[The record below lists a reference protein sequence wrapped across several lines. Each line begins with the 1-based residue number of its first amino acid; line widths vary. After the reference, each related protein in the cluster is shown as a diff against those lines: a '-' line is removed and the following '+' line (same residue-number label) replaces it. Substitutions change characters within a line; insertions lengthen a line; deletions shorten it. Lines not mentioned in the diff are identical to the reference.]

1 MTVRTPGNP
10 RSPSLLR
17 NIKKPHILCIPGSL
31 RRGSYSGAVLRGLQ
45 EIASDRAHIEIFPL
59 DTVPLYNADLDGD
72 DKPTPVVALKNAIRD
87 CDGLV
92 LSSPEY
98 NYGMSGVLKNAL
110 DWASRPGYQSV
121 LKNKPVLIMTSSP
134 GMVGG
139 VRAQGQLRQT
149 LAATLSR
156 VIAVP
161 EVAISQVNTKVQDG
175 RLVDPASLKFML
187 EAFEV
192 LLGEIP
198 KPQASRRAH
207 HRSRSKSARRP

>member
-1 MTVRTPGNP
+1 MSAR
-10 RSPSLLR
+10 
-17 NIKKPHILCIPGSL
+17 KPHILGIAGSL
-31 RRGSYSGAVLRGLQ
+31 RRGSYSGAVVRGLQ
-45 EIASDRAHIEIFPL
+45 EIATEHARIEHFPL
-59 DTVPLYNADLDGD
+59 DPVPLYNADLDGEE
-72 DKPTPVVALKNAIRD
+72 KPPAVAALKKAIHD

-98 NYGMSGVLKNAL
+98 NYGISGVLKNAL

-121 LKNKPVLIMTSSP
+121 LKDKPVLIITSSP

-161 EVAISQVNTKVQDG
+161 EVVISQVQTKIQGG
-175 RLVDPASLKFML
+175 RLTDATSLKF
-187 EAFEV
+187 
-192 LLGEIP
+192 ID
-198 KPQASRRAH
+198 
-207 HRSRSKSARRP
+207 

>member
-1 MTVRTPGNP
+1 MNAKK
-10 RSPSLLR
+10 L
-17 NIKKPHILCIPGSL
+17 NILGISGSL

-45 EIASDRAHIEIFPL
+45 ESAGDRAHIQVFSLES
-59 DTVPLYNADLDGD
+59 VPLYNADLDGD
-72 DKPTPVVALKNAIRD
+72 DKPAPVVALKNAIRD

-98 NYGMSGVLKNAL
+98 NYGVSGVLKNAL

-121 LKNKPVLIMTSSP
+121 LKDKPVLIMTSSP
-134 GMVGG
+134 GTVGG

-149 LAATLSR
+149 LVATLSH

-161 EVAISQVNTKVQDG
+161 EVVIAQVKSKIEGG
-175 RLVDPASLKFML
+175 RLVDATSLKFML

-192 LLGEIP
+192 LLAEI
-198 KPQASRRAH
+198 
-207 HRSRSKSARRP
+207 RRPPATH

>member
-1 MTVRTPGNP
+1 M
-10 RSPSLLR
+10 
-17 NIKKPHILCIPGSL
+17 NIKKPHVLGIAGSL

-45 EIASDRAHIEIFPL
+45 EIASDRAHLEAFPL
-59 DTVPLYNADLDGD
+59 DAVPLYNADLDGD
-72 DKPTPVVALKNAIRD
+72 DKPTPVVALKNAIHD

-98 NYGMSGVLKNAL
+98 NYGISGVLKNAL

-121 LKNKPVLIMTSSP
+121 LKDKPVLIMTSSP

-139 VRAQGQLRQT
+139 VRAQAQLRQT

-161 EVAISQVNTKVQDG
+161 EVVISQVNAKVQGG

-187 EAFEV
+187 ESFEV
-192 LLGEIP
+192 LLAEILKSQP
-198 KPQASRRAH
+198 SRQAH
-207 HRSRSKSARRP
+207 HPSR